1 MSPLGTR
8 STRAGSVD
16 LADLTITE
24 AASLLRRRNISSLE
38 LVEEMLRKIEE
49 TEPLVHAYCLVF
61 ADEARRQAKQV
72 DRELAH
78 GHWLGH
84 LHGIPV
90 GIKDLM
96 NVKGAPTE
104 SGSRVLSGY
113 VPSFDATVVTRL
125 NEAGAIA
132 LGKTVTHEFGYGVN
146 TPPTRSPWNLSCY
159 PGGSSA
165 GSGVAVSVRSAYGA
179 LGTDTGGSIR
189 VPASMNNLVGLK
201 PTFGRVSRYG
211 ISALSSSLDHAGPIT
226 RTVTDCAVMLQ
237 TIAGY
242 DVRDTGSVDC
252 AVPDYLAEID
262 RGMDGV
268 VIGVDRGYAFY
279 EGVGADVR
287 AATEGV
293 LAEFSRDGAT
303 IVDVSIPELDVVTTA
318 VLTILLA
325 EASAIHRDWIRTR
338 AQDYDPATR
347 IMLELGELLPGT
359 HYVMAQQARHV
370 VRDAVKNTFRA
381 YGLDALY
388 SPTLPITTVPIEK
401 LSVAEETNEAPMQ
414 SLLHHTPVGNLT
426 GLPAL
431 TAPCGFDH
439 TGLPIGYQLI
449 GRPFDEATLFRV
461 ARAYEKNHSWE
472 TMKPQIVPVDG

>member
-1 MSPLGTR
+1 MSTPITS
-8 STRAGSVD
+8 STRAGSTD
-16 LADLTITE
+16 LADLTIAE
-24 AASLLRRRNISSLE
+24 AAGLLRRRGVSSLE

-49 TEPLVHAYCLVF
+49 TESLVHAYCLVF

-72 DRELAH
+72 DRDLAH
-78 GHWLGH
+78 GHWLGC

-90 GIKDLM
+90 GIKDLI

-104 SGSRVLSGY
+104 SGSRVLTGY
-113 VPSFDATVVTRL
+113 APAFDATVVSRL
-125 NEAGAIA
+125 NDAGAIA
-132 LGKTVTHEFGYGVN
+132 IGKTVTHEFGYGVN
-146 TPPTRSPWNLSCY
+146 TPPTRNPWNLSCY

-226 RTVTDCAVMLQ
+226 RTVQDCAVMLQ
-237 TIAGY
+237 AVAGY
-242 DVRDTGSVDC
+242 DPKDTGSIDC

-262 RGMDGV
+262 RGV
-268 VIGVDRGYAFY
+268 QNAVIGVDRRYAFY
-279 EGVGADVR
+279 DGVSTDVL
-287 AATEGV
+287 AATEEV
-293 LAEFSRDGAT
+293 LAEFTRQGA
-303 IVDVSIPELDVVTTA
+303 IVIDVSIPELDVVTTA

-325 EASAIHRDWIRTR
+325 EASAVHRDWIRTR
-338 AQDYDPATR
+338 AHDYDPATR

-359 HYVMAQQARHV
+359 HYVMAQQVRHV

-381 YGLDALY
+381 YELDALF
-388 SPTLPITTVPIEK
+388 SPTLPITTVPIEE
-401 LSVAEETNEAPMQ
+401 LSVARETNEAPMQ

-431 TAPCGFDH
+431 TAPCGFDR

-449 GRPFDEATLFRV
+449 GRPFEEATLISV
-461 ARAYEKNHSWE
+461 AHAYEKNHEWE
-472 TMKPQIVPVDG
+472 TMKPELVPVKE

>member
-1 MSPLGTR
+1 MSPLVTR
-8 STRAGSVD
+8 STRAGSTS
-16 LADLTITE
+16 LGDLTIAE
-24 AASLLRRRNISSLE
+24 AAALLRRRGVSSLE

-49 TEPLVHAYCLVF
+49 TEPLVHAYCLIF

-72 DRELAH
+72 DRDLAH
-78 GHWLGH
+78 GHWLGR

-104 SGSRVLSGY
+104 SGSRVFSGY
-113 VPSFDATVVTRL
+113 VPSFNATVVSRL
-125 NEAGAIA
+125 NDAGAIA
-132 LGKTVTHEFGYGVN
+132 MGKTVTHEFGYGVN
-146 TPPTRSPWNLSCY
+146 IPPTRNPWNLSCY

-211 ISALSSSLDHAGPIT
+211 IAALSSSLDHAGPIT
-226 RTVTDCAVMLQ
+226 RTVEDCAIMLQ
-237 TIAGY
+237 AIAGY
-242 DVRDTGSVDC
+242 DSRDTGSIDC
-252 AVPDYLAEID
+252 AVPDYLSGID
-262 RGMDGV
+262 HGVGGM
-268 VIGVDRGYAFY
+268 VIGVDRRYAFY
-279 EGVGADVR
+279 EGVSAVVR
-287 AATEGV
+287 AATEEA
-293 LAEFSRDGAT
+293 LAEFSRLGAT
-303 IVDVSIPELDVVTTA
+303 IVDVSIPELDVVATA

-325 EASAIHRDWIRTR
+325 EASSIHRDLIRTQ
-338 AQDYDPATR
+338 AHDYDLATR
-347 IMLELGELLPGT
+347 VMLELGEFLPGT

-370 VRDAVKNTFRA
+370 VCDTVKNTFRA
-381 YGLDALY
+381 YDLDALF

-401 LSVAEETNEAPMQ
+401 LGVAEETNEAPMQ

-449 GRPFDEATLFRV
+449 GRPFDEATLFRA
-461 ARAYEKNHSWE
+461 ARAYEKDHSWE
-472 TMKPQIVPVDG
+472 TMKPQIVPVEG